1 MWIEN
6 TSIFQ
11 VIYRFITFARITFTV
26 IKLFRSAKFTCLI
39 ENLWNDVRIWNLF
52 VQNLLLCSVTE
63 VWSVFQLRKN
73 FMHPLFFH
81 FSFHHEHTHAH
92 THTSCSMSHSIVE
105 RVSLFVQFLS
115 WIVYDTNSY
124 KIIYGK
130 EHLCVFVCSCNNCEH
145 FEQTYYYNRIIITL
159 IGLKHTTYNRKVYN
173 KIRGYLRF
181 STYEDDHTSILLA
194 CARSYE
200 Y

>member
-1 MWIEN
+1 MMLEFG
-6 TSIFQ
+6 TFLCK
-11 VIYRFITFARITFTV
+11 IY
-26 IKLFRSAKFTCLI
+26 C
-39 ENLWNDVRIWNLF
+39 F
-52 VQNLLLCSVTE
+52 V
-63 VWSVFQLRKN
+63 QLRKSGV
-73 FMHPLFFH
+73 FSSWERILCILFF
-81 FSFHHEHTHAH
+81 SISLSIMNTHTH

-200 Y
+200 YRFEVVL